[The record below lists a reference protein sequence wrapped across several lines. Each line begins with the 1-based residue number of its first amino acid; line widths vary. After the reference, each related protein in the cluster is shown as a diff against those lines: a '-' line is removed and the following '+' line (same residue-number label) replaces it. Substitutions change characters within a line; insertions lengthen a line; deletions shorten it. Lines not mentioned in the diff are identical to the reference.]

1 VGSLKRGE
9 PRVRLR
15 AANSGSFALLRMT
28 ISYLV
33 QNDNFSFGREDGQG
47 AKRVIH
53 SLNQRG
59 HLLG

>member
-1 VGSLKRGE
+1 M
-9 PRVRLR
+9 RLR